1 MIVLRWSSEHKLFED
16 QGKQECLCDRRKLR
30 RNCGTF
36 DSVEELG
43 EVD

>member
-1 MIVLRWSSEHKLFED
+1 MIVQRWSSEHKPFED
-16 QGKQECLCDRRKLR
+16 QGKQECLCTKLR
-30 RNCGTF
+30 RDCGTF